1 MKNTNE
7 LYNNFFSGLFLL
19 ILLCILN
26 QLKIKNIYINYIY
39 LIHVVFFS
47 SYIVYFIFKKKL
59 NLNNIKN
66 NYILLFVTIIIFVD
80 FLINKNFFD
89 LKISVYLGLCIVLS
103 YIISEIRED
112 MFLKLITFSSLIFL
126 LYGVYGW
133 LNGGEGAGWGKLYV
147 YFAYNYLPSTRNEDS
162 LIFLLGFIT
171 SLYLFLFTKF
181 NYKILLIN
189 QLNILAIILSFSRGM
204 YLLIF
209 LNLIMLI
216 FYIISNTNKF
226 KFVAIY
232 LIVTL
237 LIQFSSIQIIN
248 KSTEMDLNSVFVVKL
263 QSFNHLGD
271 STGNTISKKNY
282 TYLLNSSRNS
292 SKIKINEWKNFMNE
306 IKVMMSNDNYF
317 FNLVNKFFVNK
328 KKYYENSVLYILGN
342 FSIFLS
348 FVILIFILKNTLKIK
363 NNFEYSKD
371 IFKLVIFVN
380 FILLNTIYNYL
391 DDIWNY
397 LIILY
402 LITPNNQNF
411 KISYK

>member
-133 LNGGEGAGWGKLYV
+133 LNGGEGTGWGKLYV

-232 LIVTL
+232 LIGTL

-292 SKIKINEWKNFMNE
+292 SKIKIKEWKNFMNE
-306 IKVMMSNDNYF
+306 IKVKMSNDNYF

>member
-133 LNGGEGAGWGKLYV
+133 LNGGEGEGWGKLYV

-232 LIVTL
+232 LIGTL

-248 KSTEMDLNSVFVVKL
+248 KSTEMDLNSVFIVKL

-328 KKYYENSVLYILGN
+328 KNIMKIQSYI
-342 FSIFLS
+342 F
-348 FVILIFILKNTLKIK
+348 
-363 NNFEYSKD
+363 
-371 IFKLVIFVN
+371 
-380 FILLNTIYNYL
+380 
-391 DDIWNY
+391 
-397 LIILY
+397 
-402 LITPNNQNF
+402 
-411 KISYK
+411 

>member
-133 LNGGEGAGWGKLYV
+133 LNGGEGAAWGKLYV

-232 LIVTL
+232 LIGTL

-306 IKVMMSNDNYF
+306 IKVTMSNDNYF

>member
-1 MKNTNE
+1 
-7 LYNNFFSGLFLL
+7 
-19 ILLCILN
+19 
-26 QLKIKNIYINYIY
+26 
-39 LIHVVFFS
+39 
-47 SYIVYFIFKKKL
+47 
-59 NLNNIKN
+59 
-66 NYILLFVTIIIFVD
+66 
-80 FLINKNFFD
+80 
-89 LKISVYLGLCIVLS
+89 
-103 YIISEIRED
+103 
-112 MFLKLITFSSLIFL
+112 
-126 LYGVYGW
+126 
-133 LNGGEGAGWGKLYV
+133 
-147 YFAYNYLPSTRNEDS
+147 
-162 LIFLLGFIT
+162 
-171 SLYLFLFTKF
+171 
-181 NYKILLIN
+181 
-189 QLNILAIILSFSRGM
+189 M

>member
-1 MKNTNE
+1 M
-7 LYNNFFSGLFLL
+7 
-19 ILLCILN
+19 CC
-26 QLKIKNIYINYIY
+26 
-39 LIHVVFFS
+39 
-47 SYIVYFIFKKKL
+47 FI
-59 NLNNIKN
+59 
-66 NYILLFVTIIIFVD
+66 
-80 FLINKNFFD
+80 
-89 LKISVYLGLCIVLS
+89 

-133 LNGGEGAGWGKLYV
+133 LNGGEGEGWGKLYV

-189 QLNILAIILSFSRGM
+189 LLNILAIILSFSRGM

-226 KFVAIY
+226 KFVAI

-237 LIQFSSIQIIN
+237 LIQFSLIQIIN

-263 QSFNHLGD
+263 QSFSHLGD

>member
-133 LNGGEGAGWGKLYV
+133 LNGGEGEGWGKLYV